1 MSGLIT
7 GTFRSLRFYNYR
19 VWFAGALVSN
29 TGTWMQRVAQDWLVL
44 TELTHHNATAVGIVM
59 ALQFGPQLL
68 LLPWAGFAADH
79 MDRRKLMMAT
89 QVGMGLLALILG
101 TLTITGHITLW
112 EVYTI
117 AFLFGCVSAMD
128 APARQVFV
136 SEMVDEGHIANAVGL
151 NSTSFNAGRMIGP
164 AAAGLTIAALGTGWA
179 FILNGLS
186 FFVVLISLLFLRVH
200 ELHTHERAVK
210 RRGNLL
216 EGFRYVWQRAD
227 LRAAM
232 IMLFFICTFGF
243 NFAIFISVMAV
254 RVFHAGA
261 GRYGLLSSAMAVGTM
276 CGALLAAGRE
286 KPSFQQICVGAA
298 VFGIGC
304 SLAAIMP
311 SYWLF
316 AAALVVC
323 GVAALT
329 FANSSNALMQLAT
342 EPTMRG
348 RVMAIRLAVAMGGTP
363 IGAPI
368 VGWVADTWGPRW
380 SIAVAAAS
388 GIIATVVGV
397 RYLVKH
403 EDHRVY
409 FARGRVRFAP
419 PNNEATAP

>member
-1 MSGLIT
+1 
-7 GTFRSLRFYNYR
+7 
-19 VWFAGALVSN
+19 
-29 TGTWMQRVAQDWLVL
+29 MQRVAQDWLVL

-89 QVGMGLLALILG
+89 QVGMGLLALLLG
-101 TLTITGHITLW
+101 TLTVTGHITLW
-112 EVYTI
+112 EVYAI

-136 SEMVDEGHIANAVGL
+136 SEMVDEDHIANAVGL

-186 FFVVLISLLFLRVH
+186 FFVVLISLFFLRVH

-210 RRGNLL
+210 RRGGLL

-227 LRAAM
+227 LKAAM
-232 IMLFFICTFGF
+232 IMLFFISTFGF

-286 KPSFQQICVGAA
+286 KPSFQHICMGAA
-298 VFGIGC
+298 VFGIG
-304 SLAAIMP
+304 SFLAAIMP

-316 AAALVVC
+316 AAALVIC

-342 EPTMRG
+342 DPTMRG

-363 IGAPI
+363 VGAPI

-380 SIAVAAAS
+380 SMGVAAAS
-388 GIIATVVGV
+388 GIVATVVGV
-397 RYLVKH
+397 RYLMKY

>member
-1 MSGLIT
+1 
-7 GTFRSLRFYNYR
+7 
-19 VWFAGALVSN
+19 
-29 TGTWMQRVAQDWLVL
+29 
-44 TELTHHNATAVGIVM
+44 
-59 ALQFGPQLL
+59 
-68 LLPWAGFAADH
+68 
-79 MDRRKLMMAT
+79 MMAT
-89 QVGMGLLALILG
+89 QVGMGVLALILG
-101 TLTITGHITLW
+101 ILTVTGHITLW

-136 SEMVDEGHIANAVGL
+136 SEMVDEDHIANAVGL

-232 IMLFFICTFGF
+232 IMLFFISTFGF

-261 GRYGLLSSAMAVGTM
+261 GRYGLLTSAMAVGTM

-286 KPSFQQICVGAA
+286 RPNFQHICMGAA
-298 VFGIGC
+298 VFGVGC
-304 SLAAIMP
+304 FLAAIMP

-316 AAALVVC
+316 AGALVIC
-323 GVAALT
+323 GVSALT

-380 SIAVAAAS
+380 SLGVAAAS
-388 GIIATVVGV
+388 GVVATIVGV
-397 RYLVKH
+397 RYLMQ
-403 EDHRVY
+403 ER
-409 FARGRVRFAP
+409 RTR
-419 PNNEATAP
+419 ATITAAAAE